1 MKPKIITLVGA
12 LILLGHAPLQATT
25 WWDTGHHVID
35 DGDVYGEVFLE
46 NDASVDVLGG
56 SILKL
61 ETFNVSTA
69 DIFGGEMDSLWTN
82 DDTVASIYGGTL
94 EWLAASE
101 NSTVN
106 LYAYDITYYPTDGLH
121 SEGWLEGTYYSDD
134 TQFSFSFYGEYSY
147 SHVNVVPEPAT
158 FVLFGLG
165 LPIVRPLSRRIHNI
179 KGNS

>member
-1 MKPKIITLVGA
+1 MKMKIIALVA
-12 LILLGHAPLQATT
+12 LVTVLSVGQVEAAT
-25 WWDTGHHVID
+25 WWDSGHHVVSD
-35 DGDVYGEVFLE
+35 SDVYGEVFLE

-69 DIFGGEMDSLWTN
+69 DISGGGMDSLWTN

-106 LYAYDITYYPTDGLH
+106 LYAYDITYYPTG
-121 SEGWLEGTYYSDD
+121 G
-134 TQFSFSFYGEYSY
+134 F
-147 SHVNVVPEPAT
+147 
-158 FVLFGLG
+158 
-165 LPIVRPLSRRIHNI
+165 HN
-179 KGNS
+179 